1 MWTQGAGREAE
12 PVREGQRKRAL
23 FLVYILYA
31 WALACTSCTQSTF
44 GWEEGRNAVHACI
57 FQIATQKL
65 YDCVYTTPKLLIL
78 LRLTEAEHYHV
89 YYHSHA
95 NITGFSVIFEGCCVV
110 LWMCT
115 QNVWGVFRDIAKS
128 TEMWQAWSA
137 CFSCTINS
145 ITSYIMDWATFRP
158 DSAFTQSY
166 YLRSITHILC
176 PCKNTHA
183 MYSHR
188 NCLITWCLDNT
199 E

>member
-1 MWTQGAGREAE
+1 MTTHCLPPILFCGVRYRNVQVFCIPQYVRVWPWMWTQGAGREAE

-31 WALACTSCTQSTF
+31 WALACTSCTQSIF

-89 YYHSHA
+89 YYHFHA

-110 LWMCT
+110 L
-115 QNVWGVFRDIAKS
+115 
-128 TEMWQAWSA
+128 
-137 CFSCTINS
+137 
-145 ITSYIMDWATFRP
+145 
-158 DSAFTQSY
+158 
-166 YLRSITHILC
+166 
-176 PCKNTHA
+176 
-183 MYSHR
+183 
-188 NCLITWCLDNT
+188 
-199 E
+199 